1 MALIN
6 KIGGTFESFDDYLS
20 GAIDGL
26 LYAEKLPDFKDET
39 DCKNNIIRIKFEE
52 GKRVPLKAFINIINF
67 LKYLDHG
74 QLFIEPSKDGV
85 VSVIWTDTY

>member
-1 MALIN
+1 MALTN
-6 KIGGTFESFDDYLS
+6 KIGLGCDDYIC

-26 LYAEKLPDFKDET
+26 LSAERIPDFIDET

-52 GKRVPLKAFINIINF
+52 GKRVPLKAFVNIVNF
-67 LKYLDHG
+67 LKHLDHG